1 MDGTA
6 IDSPPPNHDIDSNE
20 KNIQDTTTT
29 PPHTPNHQTLTRDI
43 QELQQQLQH
52 TPPTPIGQQ
61 VQQSNQFQQQQQQ
74 ANCFSTS
81 QSTTTSISTVGAT
94 GNITQSYI
102 KDGDGGGAA
111 ELEDQDIEEVFK
123 VLKGFEGGT
132 TSDLNVC
139 DLNVLFN
146 EVYMKIN
153 ESELGGSAGN
163 AVGVVASST
172 STSNPNHSTVTN
184 PSIQLVQPTD
194 TEEGQMEIEK
204 RQLQMQRKI
213 DFLMRRLRKLQAR
226 YMCKH
231 TSEEIAGLFEW
242 SARQASKGHSDT
254 TTLHNSGNMGVDT
267 VVQDAS
273 KCFLK
278 VIAARPP
285 ASEWKDVHESLV
297 PANQLSTLL
306 RKIESVANAQQL
318 CTTTSTSLVNIT
330 HKKTKKALME
340 AQAAA
345 ASSSAPNSSLYS
357 DGKAEEIVVGT
368 FEENVS
374 DELSQVAGLLQSEM
388 SEVQK
393 AVDSDATESS
403 SGGESADEMVSY
415 NNTQQQTLPM
425 YVHN

>member
-1 MDGTA
+1 M
-6 IDSPPPNHDIDSNE
+6 
-20 KNIQDTTTT
+20 
-29 PPHTPNHQTLTRDI
+29 
-43 QELQQQLQH
+43 
-52 TPPTPIGQQ
+52 
-61 VQQSNQFQQQQQQ
+61 QQSNHQFQQNQQQQ
-74 ANCFSTS
+74 HQTNCFTTS
-81 QSTTTSISTVGAT
+81 QSTSSSISTLGTAS
-94 GNITQSYI
+94 NMTQSYI
-102 KDGDGGGAA
+102 KDSDGGGAA

-153 ESELGGSAGN
+153 ETELSGSAGN
-163 AVGVVASST
+163 VVGIAASSS
-172 STSNPNHSTVTN
+172 STNTPNHINVTN
-184 PSIQLVQPTD
+184 PSIQLVKPTE

-242 SARQASKGHSDT
+242 SARQTSKGHTDA
-254 TTLHNSGNMGVDT
+254 TTLHNSGIVSAET
-267 VVQDAS
+267 AAQDSS

-318 CTTTSTSLVNIT
+318 CTTTSNSLVNIT

-345 ASSSAPNSSLYS
+345 VSSSAPNSSLYS

-368 FEENVS
+368 LEENVT

-403 SGGESADEMVSY
+403 SGGESADEMVTY

-425 YVHN
+425 CVLKN